1 MAEWWSGSDRG
12 YRIRLTVDPVP
23 NSINVANNTSRVRY
37 TLTLF
42 NTTLTFSGYSC
53 SGWIN
58 HNGTVIPYSGTPA
71 MLGWNTSIVLID
83 TERTITH
90 NASGNYRTGTAASFT
105 GSGGYSPGNLTI
117 GVGYLDLPTIQR
129 SSTFSIPNI
138 TIGSPVKL
146 NITSSN
152 GSFRHTIRYG
162 FGKNSGTVA
171 TNVPGGEYTWN
182 TPLSLATSIPNH
194 TSGLGT
200 VWVDTYN
207 GSSLIGSTAQI
218 PTFSLNLNT
227 VKPTLTAITLSDTN
241 PIAASIGDALT
252 FVQNKSGITVTYGT
266 TTAEYESSIVDY
278 QSEIVGAN
286 KVSTSSPAVFTDIA
300 FNGSYQIR
308 ARVKD
313 SRGVWSD
320 YKTTSITVL
329 PYTTPSLNI
338 NTTRAGAN
346 MTNCVVKTTAAVSP
360 LTIGGVQKNKLT
372 ISYKYAV
379 IGSSN
384 YTNNTSDANMTL
396 TETSVIPA
404 QNFTL
409 SGSFAVNTSYVV
421 IATLVDIFNLPVTF
435 SSILPTEVVPFAYD
449 KTGAGVGKYR
459 ERGVLDVSGE
469 IYAFNKPIQ
478 HHRLTTHT
486 GTTFYYATGTGDL
499 NDDTFRVTGFWSMNA
514 PLNGPTVETGI
525 NQFYI
530 ISVFESAN
538 FGTQMAIQ
546 KNSGDMYIRTVHSTA
561 WTKWMQT
568 ATSKHKA
575 SVFVDWVSTGANGVT
590 AKRQGDRITVRVSV
604 TGNGGNVSLGTLPS
618 SILQDA
624 TLMQDMKHVSCWEAS
639 LNNDKHAQ
647 INTDATMYLLSTTS
661 GKTYKTSFDI
671 TL

>member
-12 YRIRLTVDPVP
+12 YRIRLTVNPVP
-23 NSINVANNTSRVRY
+23 NSIDVAKNTSRVRY

-58 HNGTVIPYSGTPA
+58 YNGTVIPYSGTPS
-71 MLGWNTSIVLID
+71 MLGWNTSVVLID
-83 TERTITH
+83 TERTVTH
-90 NASGNYRTGTAASFT
+90 DASGKYRTGTAAAFT

-129 SSTFSIPNI
+129 ASTFSIPNI

-146 NITSSN
+146 QINSSN
-152 GSFRHTIRYG
+152 SSFRHTIRYA
-162 FGKNSGTVA
+162 FGKNSGTVD
-171 TNVPGGEYTWN
+171 TNVSGGEYIWN
-182 TPLSLATSIPNH
+182 TDLSLATSIPNH

-207 GSSLIGSTAQI
+207 GGSLIGSTAQI
-218 PTFSLNLNT
+218 PTFSLDLNT
-227 VKPTLTAITLSDTN
+227 VKPTLTSITLSDTN
-241 PIAASIGDALT
+241 PIAASIGDKLT
-252 FVQNKSGITVTYGT
+252 FVQNKSGVTVTYGT
-266 TTAEYESSIVDY
+266 TAAQYESSIVDY
-278 QSEIVGAN
+278 QSEIVGVN

-308 ARVKD
+308 ARVRD

-338 NTTRAGAN
+338 NATRAGTN

-379 IGSSN
+379 IGSSS
-384 YTNNTSDANMTL
+384 YTNNTSGANMTL
-396 TETSVIPA
+396 IETSVIPA

-409 SGSFAVNTSYVV
+409 SGSFAVNTSYAIV
-421 IATLVDIFNLPVTF
+421 ATLVDIFDLPVTF

-449 KTGAGVGKYR
+449 KTGVGVGKYR

-478 HHRLTTHT
+478 HHRLTNHS
-486 GTTFYYATGTGDL
+486 GMTFYYASNTADL
-499 NDDTFRVTGFWSMNA
+499 NDAGFRVTGFWSMNN
-514 PLNGPTVETGI
+514 PLNGPTVNTGPT
-525 NQFYI
+525 QFYI

-546 KNSGDMYIRTVHSTA
+546 KNTGAMYIRTLHSNT
-561 WTKWMQT
+561 WTKWIQT
-568 ATSKHKA
+568 VTSEHKA
-575 SVFVDWVSTGANGVT
+575 SIFVDWVSTGVNGVT
-590 AKRQGDRITVRVSV
+590 AKRQGDHITVRVSV
-604 TGNGGNVSLGTLPS
+604 TGNGGNVYLGTLPS
-618 SILQDA
+618 SILQGV
-624 TLMQDMKHVSCWEAS
+624 TVMQDMKHVSCWEES